1 MNHIFKVMPQHLNIN
16 QVRTLIEPLQSLH
29 FFFFQPFRGGLSGLS
44 PPPYFTV
51 DMMLFFLKSYK
62 NGFITFSRLTD
73 LNCFCS
79 HLFQNFTFSGRSELS
94 DFWIEN
100 RPREIENL
108 NYDKL
113 QLLCFNRGCNYFF
126 SQGHIPYGFSP
137 FMIDT
142 FI

>member
-1 MNHIFKVMPQHLNIN
+1 MNHIFKVMPQHLNII
-16 QVRTLIEPLQSLH
+16 QVRTLIGPLQSLH
-29 FFFFQPFRGGLSGLS
+29 FIFQPFRGGLSGLS

-108 NYDKL
+108 NSAVI
-113 QLLCFNRGCNYFF
+113 NYSCYVLTGGVITF
-126 SQGHIPYGFSP
+126 SYRVIYIVFCP